1 MRINNNIMAMNTF
14 RQYSINSTNSASSTE
29 KLSSGYR
36 INRAGDDAAGLAI
49 SEKMRA
55 QIRGLNMASKNSQD
69 AISLVQTAEGA
80 LTETHSIL
88 QRMRELATQSSSDT
102 NDSEVIDRDA
112 LNEEFQAL
120 KSEINDIANKTAFN
134 GKKLLDGSFGQTS
147 AVDYA
152 DAATTMDEG
161 LNGITSIK
169 VSGFTAN
176 ETVTVGYAASEYSM
190 TRTVNGVAE
199 TISINESTLGATTG
213 GTLSFSFS
221 DGASVT
227 IEGASEATAGDW
239 AGALA
244 VDVTGTGATIQTG
257 ANAGD
262 ELTISIADTDASAL
276 GLNTYSAAAAAAG
289 GATVGAAIDLLT
301 QTNASSAI
309 ESVNTAINTVS
320 NERSKLGAYQNRLQH
335 KINNLDSTSENLSA
349 AESRIRDLD
358 MAKEMTNYTKN
369 NILVQA
375 ATAMLAQANSAPQ
388 GVLQLLQ

>member
-14 RQYSINSTNSASSTE
+14 RQYSINTSNSANSTE

-88 QRMRELATQSSSDT
+88 QRMRELSTQSASDT
-102 NDSEVIDRDA
+102 NDSEVVDREA

-134 GKKLLDGSFGQTS
+134 GKKLLDGSFGTTS
-147 AVDYA
+147 YAVNPA
-152 DAATTMDEG
+152 GVKENNGGIEKISIEGFAAGSTYTVTFAEDTGVASLEAG
-161 LNGITSIK
+161 
-169 VSGFTAN
+169 SGFAGTDTIATDTSVDGQTKYTIKNAGN
-176 ETVTVGYAASEYSM
+176 ETLGTITLYTDSSFDPTTSLDDTTLAFTATKTAS
-190 TRTVNGVAE
+190 
-199 TISINESTLGATTG
+199 I
-213 GTLSFSFS
+213 
-221 DGASVT
+221 
-227 IEGASEATAGDW
+227 
-239 AGALA
+239 
-244 VDVTGTGATIQTG
+244 IQTG
-257 ANAGD
+257 ANQGD
-262 ELTISIADTDASAL
+262 TMEI
-276 GLNTYSAAAAAAG
+276 
-289 GATVGAAIDLLT
+289 AIDKMDADALQLDTTVKLDT
-301 QTNASSAI
+301 QSDAADAI
-309 ESVNTAINTVS
+309 TTVNNAINTVS
-320 NERSKLGAYQNRLQH
+320 TQRSKLGAYQNRLQH
-335 KINNLDSTSENLSA
+335 KINNLDTTSENLSA

-358 MAKEMTNYTKN
+358 MAKEMTTYTRN